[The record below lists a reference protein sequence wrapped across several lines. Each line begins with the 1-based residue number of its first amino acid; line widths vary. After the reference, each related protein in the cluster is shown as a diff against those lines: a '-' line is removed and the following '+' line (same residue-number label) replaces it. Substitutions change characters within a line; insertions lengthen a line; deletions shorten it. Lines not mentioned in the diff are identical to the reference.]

1 MNSDDARQRA
11 EKNFKRD
18 ERDRDARKPMT
29 DYEIRVLT
37 IREKTERLKALR
49 LAKEAQVQTSEPG
62 K

>member
-37 IREKTERLKALR
+37 IREKPNA
-49 LAKEAQVQTSEPG
+49 
-62 K
+62 